1 MKTLPGLVLSLAS
14 CFLLA
19 ASGCDDD
26 PKNHVNNVN
35 NTNNDA
41 GVDGDVDDADVV
53 DGDVED
59 DGDVPGE
66 ICVEAQGGPFPA
78 SGTWNDGAHV
88 ATVTTSGA
96 LCARQFVHD
105 TTQPRRDDLPGNPRT
120 YSEAADGPGVSTGN
134 PMFDALYA
142 LALTEAG
149 ENSVSAIQ
157 DYAYNGG
164 NPIACPVGGCFETGR
179 LWKFVW
185 TRDTAYA
192 VDLALAALDPR
203 RSRNSLEFKVSDR
216 RTGADPQIIQDTGS
230 GGSYPVST
238 DRAVWAIGA
247 RRLLDFLDGAERD
260 AFADRAWDAVRN
272 TIEQDRVAVFDETNG
287 LYLGEQSFLDW
298 RQQTY
303 PRWTAT
309 DTVQI
314 HMSQALSTNVG
325 HLRLLELGAHLA
337 DAHGD
342 AAAAA
347 RYQGWADDL
356 RAAID
361 AVLFHEDLGLWG
373 TFTPGTLDRAPA
385 RHFDLL
391 GTALAVLSDVGD
403 PARRAEAVRRYPH
416 LPQGPAVIWP
426 QQKETPIYHN
436 RALWPFVTAY
446 WLRAARAVDNDAA
459 VTHAVHSLMRGAAMN
474 LSNMENFEA
483 VTGAPWLDDGAYSGP
498 VVNSQ
503 RQLWSVAG
511 YLSMVQDVI
520 FGLETSPDGIRFS
533 PYVTRGLR
541 NRMFADAG
549 SLVLNRLP
557 YRGVTLTVEVLLP
570 AADSR
575 EHGAYTVGEVRLN
588 GAVAGSGFLPRA
600 SLLPHNHVVITLEDD
615 GGDTGDT
622 ITLETDTAEYRNLFA
637 PLAPTI
643 TGVAPAV
650 GGGLEL
656 AFTGGGEPAAELV
669 FHVYRDG
676 VRIAEGLPGNTT
688 SFTDLDAP
696 HLTRSPCYT
705 VEAQFVTVGAL
716 GSGAVSQHARPVCW
730 WGPGYERIS
739 TVQATAF
746 VATGGTLVNNHGR
759 WHYESWGEP
768 THTLTASFTAGFT
781 GEHLL
786 QVLAGNGAGGFDT
799 GITCVTKRVDVTEG
813 GTPVGGGYL
822 VMPHLGTWD
831 DWRDSSFVRVHLE
844 AGHTYSIVLRHDDHS
859 INMSDF
865 LHNALYGGTGGAS
878 GAHHYVN
885 IAELKI
891 LSLSGT
897 P

>member
-1 MKTLPGLVLSLAS
+1 MKTLPGLALHL
-14 CFLLA
+14 LLA
-19 ASGCDDD
+19 LFLTGLGCDDD
-26 PKNHVNNVN
+26 PKKHGNNVN
-35 NTNNDA
+35 NLNNDG
-41 GVDGDVDDADVV
+41 GVDGDVDD
-53 DGDVED
+53 GDID
-59 DGDVPGE
+59 DGDIDDDVPQTD
-66 ICVEAQGGPFPA
+66 CLEARGAPFPGA
-78 SGTWNDGAHV
+78 GTWNDGSYV
-88 ATVTTSGA
+88 ASITASGEP
-96 LCARQFVHD
+96 CARQFVHT
-105 TTQPRRDDLPGNPRT
+105 TTQPRRDDLPGSPRT
-120 YSEAADGPGVSTGN
+120 YAEASGGPSVSTGN

-142 LALTEAG
+142 LAVTETG
-149 ENSVSAIQ
+149 ECSVSAIQ

-192 VDLALAALDPR
+192 VDLGLAALDPR

-230 GGSYPVST
+230 GGSWPVST

-247 RRLLDFLDGAERD
+247 RRLIDFLDGAERD
-260 AFADRAWDAVRN
+260 DFIDRAWQAVRN
-272 TIEQDRVAVFDETNG
+272 TLEQDRVTVFDETNG

-325 HLRLLELGAHLA
+325 HLRLLELGARLA
-337 DAHGD
+337 EDHGD
-342 AAAAA
+342 AVAAA

-356 RAAID
+356 RLSID
-361 AVLFHEDLGLWG
+361 DVFFHEDFGLWG
-373 TFTPGTLDRAPA
+373 TFTPGALDRAPA

-391 GTALAVLSDVGD
+391 GSALAVLSDVGS
-403 PARRAEAVRRYPH
+403 PERRAGVVRRYPH

-426 QQKETPIYHN
+426 QQKEIPVYHN
-436 RALWPFVTAY
+436 RGIWPFVTAY
-446 WLRAARAVDNDAA
+446 WLRAARAVGNDAA
-459 VTHAVHSLMRGAAMN
+459 VTHAFHSLMRGAAMN

-483 VTGAPWLDDGAYSGP
+483 VTGAPWLDDGAFSGP

-511 YLSMVQDVI
+511 YLSMVQDVL
-520 FGLETSPDGIRFS
+520 FGLETTPDGVRFS
-533 PYVTRGLR
+533 PYVTRSLR
-541 NRMFADAG
+541 NRMFAGAG

-575 EHGAYTVGEVRLN
+575 EHGAYSVGEVRLN
-588 GAVAGSGFLPRA
+588 GAVAGHDFLPRSA
-600 SLLPHNHVVITLEDD
+600 LLPHNHVVITLADD
-615 GGDTGDT
+615 GSDTGDT
-622 ITLETDTAEYRNLFA
+622 ITLETDTSEYRNLFA
-637 PLAPTI
+637 PLSPSI
-643 TGVAPAV
+643 TGLAPAV
-650 GGGLEL
+650 GGGLEVT
-656 AFTGGGEPAAELV
+656 FSGGGEPAAELV

-676 VRIAEGLPGNTT
+676 VRVATGLPGATT
-688 SFTDLDAP
+688 SYIDLEAP

-716 GSGAVSQHARPVCW
+716 GAGAVSQRARPWCW
-730 WGPGYERIS
+730 WGEGYDRITS
-739 TVQATAF
+739 IQATAF
-746 VATGGTLVNNHGR
+746 QNAGGTLVNNHGR

-768 THTLTASFTAGFT
+768 GHTLTVPGFTASFTGD
-781 GEHLL
+781 HLL

-799 GITCVTKRVDVTEG
+799 GITCVTKRVDVYEG
-813 GTPVGGGYL
+813 GSLVGGGYL
-822 VMPHLGTWD
+822 VMPHLATWA
-831 DWRDSSFVRVHLE
+831 DWRDSNFVRVHLE
-844 AGHTYSIVLRHDDHS
+844 AGHTYSFVIRHDDYS

-885 IAELKI
+885 IAEFKI

>member
-1 MKTLPGLVLSLAS
+1 MKTLPGLALLLLLALSLAG
-14 CFLLA
+14 L
-19 ASGCDDD
+19 GCDDD
-26 PKNHVNNVN
+26 PQKHGNNVN
-35 NTNNDA
+35 NLNNDG
-41 GVDGDVDDADVV
+41 GVDGDVDDGDVV
-53 DGDVED
+53 DGDID
-59 DGDVPGE
+59 DDVPQSDCLQARG
-66 ICVEAQGGPFPA
+66 APFPA
-78 SGTWNDGAHV
+78 AGTWNDGPYV
-88 ATVTTSGA
+88 ASVTASGEP
-96 LCARQFVHD
+96 CARQFVHS

-120 YSEAADGPGVSTGN
+120 YAEPAGGPSVSTGN
-134 PMFDALYA
+134 PLFDALYA
-142 LALTEAG
+142 LAVTETG
-149 ENSVSAIQ
+149 ECSVSAIQ

-192 VDLALAALDPR
+192 VDLGLAALDPR

-247 RRLLDFLDGAERD
+247 RRLIDFLDGDERD
-260 AFADRAWDAVRN
+260 DFVDRAWEAVRN
-272 TIEQDRVAVFDETNG
+272 TLEQDRVAVFDETNG

-325 HLRLLELGAHLA
+325 HLRLLELGVQLA
-337 DAHGD
+337 DLHGD
-342 AAAAA
+342 AVAAA
-347 RYQGWADDL
+347 RYRGWAGDL

-361 AVLFHEDLGLWG
+361 AVFFHEDFGLWG

-391 GTALAVLSDVGD
+391 GSALAVLSDVGA
-403 PARRAEAVRRYPH
+403 PSRRAEVVRRYPH

-426 QQKETPIYHN
+426 QQKEIPVYHN
-436 RALWPFVTAY
+436 RGIWPFVTAY
-446 WLRAARAVDNDAA
+446 WLRAARAVGNDAA

-474 LSNMENFEA
+474 LSNLENFEA

-511 YLSMVQDVI
+511 YLSLVQDVI
-520 FGLETSPDGIRFS
+520 FGLETTPDGIRFS
-533 PYVTRGLR
+533 PYLTRSLR
-541 NRMFADAG
+541 NRMFTGAG

-588 GAVAGSGFLPRA
+588 GAVVGHDFLPRA
-600 SLLPHNHVVITLEDD
+600 SLLPHNHVVITLADD

-622 ITLETDTAEYRNLFA
+622 ITVETDTSEYRNLFA
-637 PLAPTI
+637 PLSPSI
-643 TGVAPAV
+643 TGLAPAV
-650 GGGLEL
+650 GGGLEVT
-656 AFTGGGEPAAELV
+656 FSGGGEPAAELV

-676 VRIAEGLPGNTT
+676 VRIATGLPGSAT
-688 SFTDLDAP
+688 SFIDLDAP

-716 GSGAVSQHARPVCW
+716 GAGAVSQRARPWCW
-730 WGPGYERIS
+730 WGPGYDRITS
-739 TVQATAF
+739 IQATAF
-746 VATGGTLVNNHGR
+746 QAVGGTLVNNHGR

-768 THTLTASFTAGFT
+768 AHTLTVPSFTAAFT

-813 GTPVGGGYL
+813 GALVGGGYL
-822 VMPHLGTWD
+822 VMPHLQTWD
-831 DWRDSSFVRVHLE
+831 DWRDSNFVRVHLE
-844 AGHTYSIVLRHDDHS
+844 AGHTYSFVIRHDDYS

-878 GAHHYVN
+878 GAHHYIN